1 MSTDYNYLPV
11 CYTKSARIHK
21 ERREWKMGKSEEE
34 NVCHKDFSKGSSL
47 MASNALTQTDG
58 KACEQFTLFTLLL

>member
-1 MSTDYNYLPV
+1 MSTDCNYLPV
-11 CYTKSARIHK
+11 CSTKSVSIQLEKRGL
-21 ERREWKMGKSEEE
+21 KMGKKEEE
-34 NVCHKDFSKGSSL
+34 NVCHKDFSKGPSL